1 MGIINTFSSKRREST
16 STKGKGE
23 INNRRQGPEI
33 TPNRKVLFKK
43 FNYQFRFR
51 PLESVAS

>member
-16 STKGKGE
+16 TTKGKGE